1 MAERMMVPTSRGPV
15 EIVNVPG
22 NQPYVLFFPG
32 GHCSAVSDCGWSL
45 YTDRGLGVLSFSRPG
60 YGATDVGDLTAGE
73 FAPLVREVCLGQG
86 ITNPVVVG
94 VSFGGLQA
102 MAVAGDDG
110 IEAQRLVL
118 HSCAPST
125 LPYPDSRAE
134 TLMGPVVFSPWAEML
149 TWSLVRLMVRTDTGL
164 GLMMAQLSR
173 LPRRTLM
180 GMLAPADK
188 AEARRFFGTMR
199 SDRGFTNDLR
209 QAKPERSAS
218 RRALITGVRCPTLVT
233 ASHLDA
239 GVAFE
244 HARDLAS
251 RLPNATLVELD
262 SPSHL
267 LWIGPGKEKA
277 AQAIRQFLSR

>member
-1 MAERMMVPTSRGPV
+1 M
-15 EIVNVPG
+15 PG

-32 GHCSAVSDCGWSL
+32 GHCSAVSDCGWSF

-60 YGATDVGDLTAGE
+60 YGATDVGDLTASE
-73 FAPLVREVCLGQG
+73 FAPLVREVCLDQG

-102 MAVAGDDG
+102 MAVAGDHG
-110 IEAQRLVL
+110 VQAQRLVL

-134 TLMGPVVFSPWAEML
+134 TLMGPVVFSPWVERI
-149 TWSLVRLMVRTDTGL
+149 TWALVRTDIGL

-173 LPRRTLM
+173 LPRRTL
-180 GMLAPADK
+180 
-188 AEARRFFGTMR
+188 
-199 SDRGFTNDLR
+199 
-209 QAKPERSAS
+209 
-218 RRALITGVRCPTLVT
+218 
-233 ASHLDA
+233 
-239 GVAFE
+239 
-244 HARDLAS
+244 
-251 RLPNATLVELD
+251 VELD

-267 LWIGPGKEKA
+267 LWIGTGKEKA